1 MWVRYAI
8 REEEQG
14 TPAVPCC
21 VKASGLMRVCFLRW
35 GDLQQERFQR
45 GQWRV
50 VLGACQG
57 LDVHAISRQGVEMRE
72 VLVIKE
78 RSSLEM

>member
-14 TPAVPCC
+14 TPGLPCC
-21 VKASGLMRVCFLRW
+21 VEASGLMMVCFLRW
-35 GDLQQERFQR
+35 GYLQQERFQR

-50 VLGACQG
+50 VFRACQG
-57 LDVHAISRQGVEMRE
+57 LDVHAISRQGVEMGE
-72 VLVIKE
+72 VLVIKG
-78 RSSLEM
+78 RSNLEM